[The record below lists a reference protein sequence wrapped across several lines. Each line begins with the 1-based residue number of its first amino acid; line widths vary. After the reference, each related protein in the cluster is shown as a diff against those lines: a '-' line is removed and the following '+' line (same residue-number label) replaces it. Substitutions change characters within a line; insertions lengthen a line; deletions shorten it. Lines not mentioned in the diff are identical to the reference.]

1 MNSRNGR
8 AGARPGVIGR
18 AADGRV
24 ALSGEL
30 ASALDRVL
38 AAARAASKAESHD
51 RRAVDLKDVIGE
63 ARLAIALNASLG
75 AAGADERPSEPGG
88 ARASLP
94 SPVSGVSASG
104 LFVGGSSGRELPA
117 SGSSGRELPASGVP
131 ASEWL
136 VRSVVHDLNNM
147 LLVIQNCTEV
157 MRQQPTLLSRE
168 STIVQDAVAQAAR
181 LVAKLLPLEDGI
193 GQPAGIDLSQA
204 VERFSGVI
212 RALVGSDIAVVTRLA
227 AGLPLAR
234 CEETAI
240 ARVLSNLATNARDAM
255 PSGGTLTVETREG
268 TFASEAGEG
277 VAPGTFAVL
286 SVADTGHGM
295 DVETRERAFEPFFST
310 KGTGKGTGVGLTA
323 VREIIQDS
331 GGFVEV
337 DSGVGRGTTVRV
349 YWRALADIG

>member
-1 MNSRNGR
+1 MNGK

-30 ASALDRVL
+30 ASALDRVI
-38 AAARAASKAESHD
+38 AAARAASNAESSE
-51 RRAVDLKDVIGE
+51 RRAIDLKDVIGE
-63 ARLAIALNASLG
+63 ARLALALDASL
-75 AAGADERPSEPGG
+75 ADASAGERPSEPAG
-88 ARASLP
+88 ALGPVS

-104 LFVGGSSGRELPA
+104 LFVGGSSA
-117 SGSSGRELPASGVP
+117 RELPASGVS

-157 MRQQPTLLSRE
+157 MRQQPNLLSRE
-168 STIVQDAVAQAAR
+168 STIVEDAVTQAVR
-181 LVAKLLPLEDGI
+181 LVAKLLPLDDGI
-193 GQPAGIDLSQA
+193 GQAAGIDLSQV

-234 CEETAI
+234 CDETAI
-240 ARVLSNLATNARDAM
+240 VRVLSNLATNARDAM
-255 PSGGTLTVETREG
+255 PNGGTLTVETLEG
-268 TFASEAGEG
+268 TFASVAGQGAE
-277 VAPGTFAVL
+277 PGTFAVL
-286 SVADTGHGM
+286 SVADTGRGM

-331 GGFVEV
+331 GGFLEM
-337 DSGVGRGTTVRV
+337 DTGVGRGTTVRV